1 MCACEFPGHLRS
13 SDPSPRTA
21 GPVRTQDLCTHM
33 VRDANV
39 GHQLAGGNSSWCPEL
54 KSRTTHTV
62 RSTHRA
68 PRAAWGCAAG
78 VPRLLWACRQ
88 QSTAPPEAAC
98 RSETGAA
105 LSAEAWPFC
114 PSARPGT
121 SASQEVAAV
130 AHGGYHGAEPN
141 RHGLSRVD
149 LQEGCV
155 AVWRT
160 SISETAL
167 VGVPCGDRSTPVDCG
182 RTNVTMSLQRTG
194 FSTGC
199 NCELRAMNNHL
210 QPHLCAGQLRR
221 DVQHKV
227 PLLRGHG
234 LAVRRAKLSAEP
246 HRLKVMPSQPAEERD
261 GGRQGRGSDRGF
273 SVRCRE
279 DGPPARRRASA
290 GAKPRRLPRP

>member
-182 RTNVTMSLQRTG
+182 HINVTMSLQRTVG
-194 FSTGC
+194 T
-199 NCELRAMNNHL
+199 LHRV
-210 QPHLCAGQLRR
+210 QLR
-221 DVQHKV
+221 VACNEQS
-227 PLLRGHG
+227 PAAASLR
-234 LAVRRAKLSAEP
+234 RPTQMRCP
-246 HRLKVMPSQPAEERD
+246 TQDPAAWGSWP
-261 GGRQGRGSDRGF
+261 GG
-273 SVRCRE
+273 E
-279 DGPPARRRASA
+279 ASKA
-290 GAKPRRLPRP
+290 